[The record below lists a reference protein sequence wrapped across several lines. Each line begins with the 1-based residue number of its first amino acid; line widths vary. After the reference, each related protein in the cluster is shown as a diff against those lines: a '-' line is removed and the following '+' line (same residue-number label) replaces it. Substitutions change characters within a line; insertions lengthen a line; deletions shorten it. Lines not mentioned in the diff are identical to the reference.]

1 MGASSLCVGP
11 RGVFCAIWFAR
22 QKTKANMAQNHFWC
36 NHMRVSGAGCGAWAW
51 GGGKIISQFAGAW
64 TKLRKSREEPMPNIS
79 KEAELQ
85 TVITTFEMTPGTC
98 QDLLD
103 ALTDAY
109 DQFISKQPG
118 FIAAGLHVNDAQTRI
133 ANYSQWRRREDFQ
146 AMLRSEEMRE
156 RNRKINQLC
165 RSFEPVMYDVLQAYD

>member
-1 MGASSLCVGP
+1 MPKIS
-11 RGVFCAIWFAR
+11 RD
-22 QKTKANMAQNHFWC
+22 AN
-36 NHMRVSGAGCGAWAW
+36 V
-51 GGGKIISQFAGAW
+51 
-64 TKLRKSREEPMPNIS
+64 
-79 KEAELQ
+79 Q

-109 DQFISKQPG
+109 DAFISKQPG

-146 AMLRSEEMRE
+146 AMLRSDEMRE
-156 RNRKINQLC
+156 RNRRLNELC
-165 RSFEPVMYDVLQAYD
+165 RSFEPVMYEVAATFE